1 MHLANPARVANRVL
15 TNEKICVHIL
25 TQVGDRGEVVSDTDS
40 FIEEVSEEVRRD
52 RLFALMRKYGWI
64 GVLAILLIVGGAAY
78 NEWNKASKRAAAQ
91 LLGDNLL
98 AAMGQD
104 APDARIKALAA
115 LKVQTADQQAL
126 VDMLGA
132 AQAQGAKDNEAAAQ
146 ILQKLLSN
154 DQTPKAYRDLASLKL
169 VLLKGADMPAAE
181 RRALLQ
187 GLAIAGNAFRLLAE
201 EQLAMI
207 DVEEGKSDE
216 AISRLQQ
223 IVGDVDASAGLR
235 SRVSQLIMVL
245 GGKIEAS

>member
-1 MHLANPARVANRVL
+1 M
-15 TNEKICVHIL
+15 
-25 TQVGDRGEVVSDTDS
+25 VSDTDS
-40 FIEEVSEEVRRD
+40 FIDEVSEEVRRD
-52 RLFALMRKYGWI
+52 KLFALMRKYGWI
-64 GVLAILLIVGGAAY
+64 GVLVILLIVGGAAY

-91 LLGDNLL
+91 TLGDSLL
-98 AAMGQD
+98 AAMDQD
-104 APDARIKALAA
+104 EPDLRSKALAD

-126 VDMLGA
+126 VDMLTA
-132 AQAQGAKDNEAAAQ
+132 AQAQSAKDNETAAQ
-146 ILQKLLSN
+146 TLQKLLAN
-154 DQTPKAYRDLASLKL
+154 DQAPKAYRDLASLKL

-223 IVGDVDASAGLR
+223 IMGDVDASAGLR